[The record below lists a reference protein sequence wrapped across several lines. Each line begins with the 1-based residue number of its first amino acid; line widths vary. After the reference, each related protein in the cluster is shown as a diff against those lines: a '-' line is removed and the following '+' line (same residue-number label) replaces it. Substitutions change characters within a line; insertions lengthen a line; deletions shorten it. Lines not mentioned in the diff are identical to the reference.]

1 MKRIA
6 GLLAILMLIAAACG
20 NDDADDADD
29 ATPSD
34 ATAVVEP
41 EEAAAVEPEEA
52 AVEEPA
58 EAAVEEPAEAAAEE
72 PAEAAV
78 VEPEEAAEE
87 PAEAA
92 VEEPEENLR
101 DLSGVC
107 PNPLILQDNWFPA
120 PEQAYL
126 FRLIGDAGVTDAENG
141 RFRGPLADTGID
153 MEIRAGGPYLGGQ
166 PTTATMQLDSDLHLG
181 NVETDSQFLAYD
193 IVPTVAVWAPLD
205 ITPQI
210 LMWNPEE
217 YSFSSFEEIGESDAT
232 VVHFGGTTFVQY
244 MVQAGILRE
253 DQLDPSYN
261 GTPARFVAENGA
273 FAQQAFV
280 TTAAWIYENILP
292 EWSKPVDFLMVHES
306 GFEIYGQQWVVRAE
320 ALDEMRPCLERL
332 IPIFQQSAVEH
343 WSGDPELGNATVL
356 RVVEELNSFWTL
368 YPELL
373 AAAVE
378 RSVNLGLVGN
388 GHDDIAGNYNE
399 ERMERMVALLRE
411 VFPEEAQSLGTA
423 TDLYTNEFI
432 DPSIGF

>member
-6 GLLAILMLIAAACG
+6 SLLAILMLIVAACG
-20 NDDADDADD
+20 DDDADD

-34 ATAVVEP
+34 ATVSEAPEAAAEAPEETVIEEP
-41 EEAAAVEPEEA
+41 EEAAAEEPEET
-52 AVEEPA
+52 AVEEP
-58 EAAVEEPAEAAAEE
+58 EEAAAEE
-72 PAEAAV
+72 PEEA
-78 VEPEEAAEE
+78 AAEE
-87 PAEAA
+87 PEETA

-126 FRLIGDAGVTDAENG
+126 FRLIGDAGVTDTENG

-153 MEIRAGGPYLGGQ
+153 MEIRSGGPYLGGQ
-166 PTTATMQLDSDLHLG
+166 PTTATMQLDGAIHLG

-217 YSFSSFEEIGESDAT
+217 YSFESFEEIGTSDAT

-253 DQLDPSYN
+253 NQLDPSYN

-343 WSGDPELGNATVL
+343 WGGDPELGNATVL

-378 RSVNLGLVGN
+378 RSVDLGLVGN

-399 ERMERMVALLRE
+399 ERMERMVALLKE
-411 VFPEEAQSLGTA
+411 IFPEEAQSLETA